1 VTVVD
6 ALAVPPDPVHERPK
20 VLVPVNAPVDW
31 VPEVALV
38 PDQAPE
44 AEQEVMFGKDQM
56 SNDGSPL
63 VTSAG
68 IAASGAVDI
77 PGTGCVPGTVELPEP
92 AEVAVVAPPPQ
103 AVTAR
108 ASRGVSSNVF
118 IRNIGILI
126 P

>member
-1 VTVVD
+1 VIVVD

-20 VLVPVNAPVDW
+20 VLVLVNAPVDW
-31 VPEVALV
+31 VPEAALV
-38 PDQAPE
+38 PDEAPE

-68 IAASGAVDI
+68 IAASGVDI
-77 PGTGCVPGTVELPEP
+77 PGSGSVPGTVELPEP
-92 AEVAVVAPPPQ
+92 AVVALVAPPPQ
-103 AVTAR
+103 AVTTR
-108 ASRGVSSNVF
+108 ASRGKSSSVF

>member
-1 VTVVD
+1 MIVTD
-6 ALAVPPDPVHERPK
+6 ALALPLDPVQTRPK
-20 VLVPVNAPVDW
+20 VLVLVNAPVDW
-31 VPEVALV
+31 VPEAALV

-68 IAASGAVDI
+68 IPASGAVDI
-77 PGTGCVPGTVELPEP
+77 PGGGSVPGTVELPEP
-92 AEVAVVAPPPQ
+92 AVFAPPPQ
-103 AVTAR
+103 AVTTR
-108 ASRGVSSNVF
+108 ASRGKSSSVF

-126 P
+126 S

>member
-1 VTVVD
+1 VIVTD
-6 ALAVPPDPVHERPK
+6 ALALPLDPVQTRPK
-20 VLVPVNAPVDW
+20 VLVLVNVPVDW
-31 VPEVALV
+31 VPDFALV
-38 PDQAPE
+38 PDHAPE

-68 IAASGAVDI
+68 IPASGTAAADS
-77 PGTGCVPGTVELPEP
+77 GGVPDTVELPEP
-92 AEVAVVAPPPQ
+92 AVLAPPPQ